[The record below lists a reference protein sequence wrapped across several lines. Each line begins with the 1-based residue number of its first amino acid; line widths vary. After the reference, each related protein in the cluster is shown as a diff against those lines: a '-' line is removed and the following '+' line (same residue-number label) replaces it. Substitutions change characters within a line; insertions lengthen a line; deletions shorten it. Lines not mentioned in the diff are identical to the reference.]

1 MSKRLLAYK
10 AKRACKVLLSLVWLI
25 VKELSINQH
34 IRPLLCNL
42 TVCRVNKIKNA
53 PCNLSFQCSREMAD
67 CAHPEHTPIPVTIL
81 FDRLHQIPSWKGV
94 CIKMCECLHCAQA
107 SVWQIEW
114 SLCGDLAGHGYSS
127 SLITLQCVSVCNSM
141 PLIQLA
147 AQRIRNSTI
156 LNESMLKLVLPK
168 CVNICTCGNSKH
180 LLKGLI

>member
-1 MSKRLLAYK
+1 MKMSKRLLAYK

-25 VKELSINQH
+25 VKDLSINQH

-42 TVCRVNKIKNA
+42 TVWRANKIKNA
-53 PCNLSFQCSREMAD
+53 PCNLSFQYLREMAD
-67 CAHPEHTPIPVTIL
+67 CAHTLIPVTIL

-94 CIKMCECLHCAQA
+94 CIKMCECLYCAQA
-107 SVWQIEW
+107 LVWQIEW

-156 LNESMLKLVLPK
+156 LNESMPKLVLPK
-168 CVNICTCGNSKH
+168 CVNVCTCGNTEH
-180 LLKGLI
+180 LLKK